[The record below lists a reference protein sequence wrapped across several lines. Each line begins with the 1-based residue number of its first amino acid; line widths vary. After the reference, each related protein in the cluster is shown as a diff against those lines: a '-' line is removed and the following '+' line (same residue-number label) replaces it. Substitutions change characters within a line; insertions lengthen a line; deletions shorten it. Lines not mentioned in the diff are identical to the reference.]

1 MDKKAFT
8 FSDKTRKTLLIAAVI
23 FTGIIFILLS
33 ASPEKK
39 DEETVATRLDDYIK
53 ETERRLCSTISGID
67 GAGKTKVF
75 ITTENTFETVYASN
89 ASVNE
94 NINGKTTEKNL
105 AYSAGSSYSS
115 SDPVVVK
122 ELCPDI
128 KGVLIVC
135 EGGNDSKTSNEIK
148 NAVSIALG
156 ISQNKIY
163 VTGGTD

>member
-1 MDKKAFT
+1 MDKKAFI
-8 FSDKTRKTLLIAAVI
+8 FSDKTRKVLLIAAVI
-23 FTGIIFILLS
+23 VTGILFILLS

-39 DEETVATRLDDYIK
+39 DEETVASRLDNYIK
-53 ETERRLCSTISGID
+53 ETEHRLCNTISDIE

-94 NINGKTTEKNL
+94 NTNGKTTEKSL

-115 SDPVVVK
+115 PNPVVVK

-135 EGGNDSKTSNEIK
+135 EGGKDSKISNEIK
-148 NAVSIALG
+148 NAASIALG
-156 ISQNKIY
+156 ISKNKIY